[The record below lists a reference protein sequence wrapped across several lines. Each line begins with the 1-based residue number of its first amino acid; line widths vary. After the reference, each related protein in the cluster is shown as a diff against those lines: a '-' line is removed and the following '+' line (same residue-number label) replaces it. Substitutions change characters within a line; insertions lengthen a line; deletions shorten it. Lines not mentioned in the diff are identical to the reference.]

1 MYSVS
6 RSRII
11 TGPPD
16 GSRTNGN
23 GPRIDRNDLGLPII
37 PPHSM
42 DAERAVLGALL
53 LDRDG
58 FRKIGDLLRDAAFYS
73 DAHKIIFRAMRN
85 LHEQGTPLD
94 MISVNEELRRM
105 GKLTEIGGALALS
118 NISMATPTA
127 ANIEHHARL
136 VWEKGKRRE
145 LLIACA
151 EILHH
156 AGEEIDNIFEDL
168 EMARSKVEG
177 LLSSDEFPQ
186 RGQDEIRDRT
196 QILTEIWEKIIDGD
210 DGHIIPTGY
219 AKLDARL
226 GGLRPQ
232 EIIDIAGRPGSGKTA
247 LALSIGMNI
256 AGLGPSGISEPKKVG
271 IFELEMGRKQIWS
284 RAIAQI
290 ARIDSSRF
298 GRRGNRWTR
307 DETRRITEAVEIL
320 SGSGLFI
327 DTHPKYTLPLL
338 RARMERLIVT
348 RGFDLFV
355 IDHAGK
361 IKTPRGHSKH
371 DEVGGIAQEL
381 KALAKDLNVPIL
393 PLWQLNRD
401 CDKRSPPRPFLSDLR
416 ESGSIEEEAD
426 IVLMTYRPEYY
437 KLQQFEDGDSAINAG
452 DIQIEKNRDG
462 EVDIV
467 RMTYLKEFTRWE
479 SYLPSII

>member
-1 MYSVS
+1 
-6 RSRII
+6 
-11 TGPPD
+11 
-16 GSRTNGN
+16 
-23 GPRIDRNDLGLPII
+23 
-37 PPHSM
+37 M

-226 GGLRPQ
+226 GDHRY
-232 EIIDIAGRPGSGKTA
+232 R
-247 LALSIGMNI
+247 
-256 AGLGPSGISEPKKVG
+256 
-271 IFELEMGRKQIWS
+271 
-284 RAIAQI
+284 RA
-290 ARIDSSRF
+290 ARIREDRP
-298 GRRGNRWTR
+298 RPVDR
-307 DETRRITEAVEIL
+307 DEHRR
-320 SGSGLFI
+320 SGSLRDLRTEEGR
-327 DTHPKYTLPLL
+327 DL
-338 RARMERLIVT
+338 RARDGAETDLESSDCPDRPDRL
-348 RGFDLFV
+348 
-355 IDHAGK
+355 
-361 IKTPRGHSKH
+361 
-371 DEVGGIAQEL
+371 
-381 KALAKDLNVPIL
+381 L
-393 PLWQLNRD
+393 PV
-401 CDKRSPPRPFLSDLR
+401 RSPG
-416 ESGSIEEEAD
+416 ESMD
-426 IVLMTYRPEYY
+426 
-437 KLQQFEDGDSAINAG
+437 AG
-452 DIQIEKNRDG
+452 
-462 EVDIV
+462 
-467 RMTYLKEFTRWE
+467 
-479 SYLPSII
+479 